1 MRVNLSLKEHTQ
13 IFEFQSTRTNKY
25 SECKQINNS
34 VNKVIVEYSLVSTV
48 DVSYRWQRLAC
59 SVATVIAA
67 FVPSLKCSIVNVLK
81 G

>member
-1 MRVNLSLKEHTQ
+1 MRVNLSLKEHTE
-13 IFEFQSTRTNKY
+13 IEFQSTRTKKY

-34 VNKVIVEYSLVSTV
+34 VNKVIVKYSLVLTV

-59 SVATVIAA
+59 SVAALIAA
-67 FVPSLKCSIVNVLK
+67 FVPLLKRSIANVLK